1 MEQKRILDI
10 VGSTGH
16 AGASGNGERPLAP
29 ALLRGWRRR
38 CPNCGGGPM
47 MAGYLNIRRC
57 CASCGEELYH
67 HRADDMPAWATIMLV
82 GHVLAA
88 GLLTVEI
95 NVRPP
100 LWVHWAIWPALTL
113 GLTMWLLPRVKG
125 MIVAL
130 QWAKRLHGFGDRRAM
145 IAGAGSIGPDQARDG
160 AGQPGP
166 PAP

>member
-1 MEQKRILDI
+1 MEQKLILDI
-10 VGSTGH
+10 AGETGD
-16 AGASGNGERPLAP
+16 GERALAP

-47 MAGYLNIRRC
+47 MTGYLKIRQC

-82 GHVLAA
+82 GHVLAG

-125 MIVAL
+125 MTVAL
-130 QWAKRLHGFGDRRAM
+130 QWAKRLHGFGDRR
-145 IAGAGSIGPDQARDG
+145 
-160 AGQPGP
+160 
-166 PAP
+166 PAIE